1 MSEFRSLFRERGDT
15 VLFAMTAMQSLSAAD
30 LLNLWEQGAGLHAID
45 QALLVLGF
53 AYPEHTREALVNF
66 SLGHRD
72 VLLLEVRQQIFGDR
86 LEAYSECPECE
97 ERLEFSLSCALFL
110 SDATPHEITTKTV
123 TIQGADFHL
132 RCPNSRD
139 AAAAAASENVEM
151 AKKALFTRCTTAA
164 AGSILNIDSLPE
176 SIQAAVAAE
185 LAAMDPQAEM
195 LLDLSCPTCGHA
207 WQAVFEIVTF
217 LWTELR
223 VRARR
228 LLREVDAL
236 ARAYGW
242 AEGDI
247 LAMSEARRG
256 LYLQMAL
263 S

>member
-1 MSEFRSLFRERGDT
+1 
-15 VLFAMTAMQSLSAAD
+15 MQALSPSMI
-30 LLNLWEQGAGLHAID
+30 LNLWEQGYGLHPID
-45 QALLVLGF
+45 QTLLVLSF
-53 AYPEHTREALVNF
+53 ACPDHTRETLVNL
-66 SLGHRD
+66 SLGQRD
-72 VLLLEVRQQIFGDR
+72 LLLLQLCQRTFGDR
-86 LEAYSECPECE
+86 LEAYGECPECE
-97 ERLEFSLSCALFL
+97 ERLEFSFSCDLFL
-110 SDATPHEITTKTV
+110 SDAPPHEITTKTV
-123 TIQGADFHL
+123 TIQGADFDL

-139 AAAAAASENVEM
+139 AAAAAASENVEV

-164 AGSILNIDSLPE
+164 AGAILNIDSLPE
-176 SIQAAVAAE
+176 SIQAAIAAE

-195 LLDLSCPTCGHA
+195 LLDLSCPTCGHG

-217 LWTELR
+217 LWTEIR

>member
-1 MSEFRSLFRERGDT
+1 
-15 VLFAMTAMQSLSAAD
+15 
-30 LLNLWEQGAGLHAID
+30 
-45 QALLVLGF
+45 
-53 AYPEHTREALVNF
+53 
-66 SLGHRD
+66 
-72 VLLLEVRQQIFGDR
+72 
-86 LEAYSECPECE
+86 
-97 ERLEFSLSCALFL
+97 
-110 SDATPHEITTKTV
+110 
-123 TIQGADFHL
+123 
-132 RCPNSRD
+132 
-139 AAAAAASENVEM
+139 
-151 AKKALFTRCTTAA
+151 
-164 AGSILNIDSLPE
+164 
-176 SIQAAVAAE
+176 
-185 LAAMDPQAEM
+185 MDPQAEM

-217 LWTELR
+217 LWTEIR